1 MFCIQWVHLFSFQVI
16 GIRLIHRLVRSDSNM
31 PFLRF
36 LYQHNCDLNAGT
48 LLEKFIPIGIAI
60 VQKQSEILKFLIQ
73 NGADVNKCIV
83 GPWNKKLLT
92 PIDVAVM
99 DGSAEMLKILLTAE
113 GLDINQ
119 TNKPRAR
126 QEKPVLLECVMHY
139 HESVKVLLE
148 AGADPNICGIEE
160 DTPLSAATRLRNY
173 DLMKLLI
180 EYGADPNYPQRNNR
194 LCPIPLQH
202 SVLTGKRFC
211 LFLVAIHMSCL
222 NLVSFHITVS
232 YRCLFQLK
240 FKFTKLY
247 YL

>member
-1 MFCIQWVHLFSFQVI
+1 
-16 GIRLIHRLVRSDSNM
+16 M

-48 LLEKFIPIGIAI
+48 LLEKFIPMAIAI

-83 GPWNKKLLT
+83 GPWNKKVLT

-99 DGSAEMLKILLTAE
+99 TESAEMLNILLTAE

-119 TNKPRAR
+119 TNKPCAR

-160 DTPLSAATRLRNY
+160 DTPLMAATRQSNY

-180 EYGADPNYPQRNNR
+180 EYGADPNYLQRNNR
-194 LCPIPLQH
+194 LCPIPLQL

-247 YL
+247 YLYICEWFIAHKHHC